1 MKRTAPYLFLLITF
15 LFLSCKSEQSS
26 TLPIEGTWEL
36 ISATSTEG
44 DSTFSTFDAT
54 RKMIKIL
61 NPTHFAFFNHAVN
74 ARQDSTVASFSAGGG
89 TYTLVDSTYTEH
101 LDYFVDPAWKNH
113 TFEFVVTID
122 QDTLIQKGVEKLQ
135 ELGIDRIIVEKY
147 KRVKKSRAPLNE

>member
-1 MKRTAPYLFLLITF
+1 MKHTATYLSLLIPF
-15 LFLSCKSEQSS
+15 LFFSCKPEQSS
-26 TLPIEGTWEL
+26 QISIEGTWEL

-44 DSTFSTFDAT
+44 DTTFSTFDPT

-61 NPTHFAFFNHAVN
+61 NPTHFAFLNHAVSAKQN
-74 ARQDSTVASFSAGGG
+74 STAAPFSAGGG

-101 LDYFVDPAWKNH
+101 LDYFVDPAWENH

-122 QDTLIQKGVEKLQ
+122 QDTLVQKGVEKLE

-147 KRVKKSRAPLNE
+147 RRVKPNP